1 MTAEEFI
8 TRWVGSAAS
17 ERANYQ
23 LFTTDLCAF
32 LEVPIPNPSSAVN
45 ADNAYVFERSLTVL
59 HAGGS
64 SSTNFIDCYRRGAF
78 ILEAKQGSEASA
90 APLEGALFSAPKGK
104 SGTAKRGTPSWDKA
118 MVKAKAQAE
127 GYARA
132 LPASEGRPP
141 FIIVADVGYS
151 LELFSEFTQSGGV
164 YTPLPAPSNYC

>member
-90 APLEGALFSAPKGK
+90 APQGEALFVAPKGK

-127 GYARA
+127 GYAR
-132 LPASEGRPP
+132 LTSEIEAVYPLSRVKETVAHAELEARGGK
-141 FIIVADVGYS
+141 IVLS
-151 LELFSEFTQSGGV
+151 M
-164 YTPLPAPSNYC
+164 TP